1 MARPRKNQTM
11 QILLIT
17 ESPKPKYN
25 WRKHVKPKTAPQ
37 NIINANVIETEI
49 NAVNNILTDIECNG
63 LGITANDVN
72 YHLNMLTKKLQMY
85 LK

>member
-1 MARPRKNQTM
+1 MARPRKDQTM

-25 WRKHVKPKTAPQ
+25 WRKHVKPKTATQ
-37 NIINANVIETEI
+37 NIINANVIESEI
-49 NAVNNILTDIECNG
+49 NEVHNLLVNLVDLNVH
-63 LGITANDVN
+63 DVS
-72 YHLNMLTKKLQMY
+72 YHLGRLNRKLQMY

>member
-17 ESPKPKYN
+17 ESPKPKCN

-49 NAVNNILTDIECNG
+49 NAVNNILVNLVDLNVH
-63 LGITANDVN
+63 DVS
-72 YHLNMLTKKLQMY
+72 YHLGRLNRKLQMY

>member
-49 NAVNNILTDIECNG
+49 NAVHNLLVNLVDLNVH
-63 LGITANDVN
+63 DVS
-72 YHLNMLTKKLQMY
+72 YHLGRLNRKLQMY

>member
-11 QILLIT
+11 HILLIT

-49 NAVNNILTDIECNG
+49 NAVHNLLVNLVDLNVH
-63 LGITANDVN
+63 DVS
-72 YHLNMLTKKLQMY
+72 YHLGRLNRKLQMY

>member
-49 NAVNNILTDIECNG
+49 NAVNNILVNLVDLN
-63 LGITANDVN
+63 AHDVS
-72 YHLNMLTKKLQMY
+72 YHLGRLNRKLQMY

>member
-49 NAVNNILTDIECNG
+49 NAVNNILVNLVDLNVH
-63 LGITANDVN
+63 DVS
-72 YHLNMLTKKLQMY
+72 YHLGRLNRKLQMY

>member
-11 QILLIT
+11 QILMIT
-17 ESPKPKYN
+17 ETPKPKYK

-49 NAVNNILTDIECNG
+49 NAVNNILVNLVDLNVH
-63 LGITANDVN
+63 DVS
-72 YHLNMLTKKLQMY
+72 YHLGRLNRKLQMY

>member
-37 NIINANVIETEI
+37 NIINADVIETEI
-49 NAVNNILTDIECNG
+49 NAVHNLLVNTVDLN
-63 LGITANDVN
+63 LHDVS
-72 YHLNMLTKKLQMY
+72 YHLGRLNRKLQMY